1 MAAFLL
7 RQSRIARFLHHAIP
21 TRHGA
26 DRTYLVIH
34 LVSHSRVFPFR
45 WHRAKSGKYAST
57 GISAKGTERCRKTV
71 PSGRTAACRR
81 RKRPERDHF
90 QLCRMGQSRRR
101 CPPDLSDLQVGQAG
115 TEGIEVLPTRR
126 PTAVKRIKYNSTR
139 KPVASAP

>member
-1 MAAFLL
+1 MAAFLV
-7 RQSRIARFLHHAIP
+7 RQPRIARFLHHAIP

-45 WHRAKSGKYAST
+45 WHRAKSEKYASS

-71 PSGRTAACRR
+71 PSGQTAAYRQ
-81 RKRPERDHF
+81 RKRPERNHF

-101 CPPDLSDLQVGQAG
+101 CPSALSDLQVGQTG
-115 TEGIEVLPTRR
+115 YGRYRNSPQPEYR
-126 PTAVKRIKYNSTR
+126 PPSNG
-139 KPVASAP
+139 